1 MWRMLVLVSA
11 EYLTLGSSAE
21 DQAHSSWCG
30 LRFSCWDSLFCFCT
44 RDAQG
49 ESWQTSSRVWR
60 TILSK
65 RIKLSFFFNIHLK
78 QLRIKHVVFA
88 DEEMNLLLI
97 KEWFLGLVTRL
108 SLEKMLLNSSL
119 GWNRSTETFLQWVL
133 VRSYFRT
140 VK

>member
-1 MWRMLVLVSA
+1 MWRMLVLVSV
-11 EYLTLGSSAE
+11 EYLTLESSAV
-21 DQAHSSWCG
+21 DQAASSSCG
-30 LRFSCWDSLFCFCT
+30 LLFSCWDSLFCFCT
-44 RDAQG
+44 RDGQG
-49 ESWQTSSRVWR
+49 ECIQTSSRVWQ

-65 RIKLSFFFNIHLK
+65 RIKLFFFLNTHLK
-78 QLRIKHVVFA
+78 QLRIKYVVFA

-108 SLEKMLLNSSL
+108 SLEKTLLNSWL

-133 VRSYFRT
+133 VRSYFT